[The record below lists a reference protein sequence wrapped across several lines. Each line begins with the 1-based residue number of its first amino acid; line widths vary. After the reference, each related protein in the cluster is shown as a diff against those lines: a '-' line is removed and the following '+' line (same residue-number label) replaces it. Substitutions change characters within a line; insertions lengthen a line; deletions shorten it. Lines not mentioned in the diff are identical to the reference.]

1 MEKIKCLHLV
11 WGWGVGKKE
20 KIFLIQKSFFLKT
33 FLFIE
38 FSDAN
43 AKFYCRLY
51 YAGEFHKMR
60 EVILGSSEE
69 DFIRSLS
76 HSSPWQARGGKSGA
90 AFYATEGRRFC
101 FCLVAQLCP
110 TVCNPMDCSLPGS
123 SVHARILEERISPGK
138 NSGVGCH
145 FLLQGLFDHLPIKR
159 HPSFFPQVIYESL
172 ELR

>member
-1 MEKIKCLHLV
+1 MKNTITEKIKCLHLV
-11 WGWGVGKKE
+11 WGWRVGKKE

-90 AFYATEGRRFC
+90 AFYATEGGPFC
-101 FCLVAQLCP
+101 CCCLVAQLCL
-110 TVCNPMDCSLPGS
+110 TVCDPMDLACQAPLSMQEYWRQEFLQ
-123 SVHARILEERISPGK
+123 ARILEWVAISFSK
-138 NSGVGCH
+138 A
-145 FLLQGLFDHLPIKR
+145 FLI
-159 HPSFFPQVIYESL
+159 IC
-172 ELR
+172 

>member
-20 KIFLIQKSFFLKT
+20 KILLIQKSFFLKT

-69 DFIRSLS
+69 DFIGKSLLDVNEAEALKFGKSLS
-76 HSSPWQARGGKSGA
+76 VTETICDDVIFVSKKSSETGWNIVVSVDKEIVFKPVENMQRTTWTLVVLSMLILLAIYI
-90 AFYATEGRRFC
+90 FYAIT
-101 FCLVAQLCP
+101 
-110 TVCNPMDCSLPGS
+110 M
-123 SVHARILEERISPGK
+123 
-138 NSGVGCH
+138 
-145 FLLQGLFDHLPIKR
+145 
-159 HPSFFPQVIYESL
+159 
-172 ELR
+172 

>member
-1 MEKIKCLHLV
+1 MGGVELGKREKR
-11 WGWGVGKKE
+11 
-20 KIFLIQKSFFLKT
+20 FLIHKSFFLPL
-33 FLFIE
+33 LFIE

-90 AFYATEGRRFC
+90 AFYATEGESFSC
-101 FCLVAQLCP
+101 FLIQWY
-110 TVCNPMDCSLPGS
+110 
-123 SVHARILEERISPGK
+123 
-138 NSGVGCH
+138 
-145 FLLQGLFDHLPIKR
+145 
-159 HPSFFPQVIYESL
+159 PSFPQVIHEWL

>member
-20 KIFLIQKSFFLKT
+20 KILLIQKSFFLKT

-90 AFYATEGRRFC
+90 AFYATEGRLFC
-101 FCLVAQLCP
+101 CCCLVAQLCP
-110 TVCNPMDCSLPGS
+110 TVCDPMDLACQAPLSMQEYWRQEFLQ
-123 SVHARILEERISPGK
+123 ARILEWVAIFFSK
-138 NSGVGCH
+138 A
-145 FLLQGLFDHLPIKR
+145 FLI
-159 HPSFFPQVIYESL
+159 IC
-172 ELR
+172 

>member
-1 MEKIKCLHLV
+1 MLL
-11 WGWGVGKKE
+11 
-20 KIFLIQKSFFLKT
+20 S
-33 FLFIE
+33 IE

-90 AFYATEGRRFC
+90 AFYATEGMSAIIFYLSSTC
-101 FCLVAQLCP
+101 VFTTGYL
-110 TVCNPMDCSLPGS
+110 TIS
-123 SVHARILEERISPGK
+123 SVF
-138 NSGVGCH
+138 H
-145 FLLQGLFDHLPIKR
+145 FF
-159 HPSFFPQVIYESL
+159 SL
-172 ELR
+172 

>member
-1 MEKIKCLHLV
+1 MVIRSSLILSKNHFNKIMINRDIVDLTWKTLLWRKLNGCV
-11 WGWGVGKKE
+11 WWEVWNWTRGKRDFWFIKA
-20 KIFLIQKSFFLKT
+20 FFLT
-33 FLFIE
+33 LPFIE

-90 AFYATEGRRFC
+90 AFYATEGESFSR
-101 FCLVAQLCP
+101 
-110 TVCNPMDCSLPGS
+110 
-123 SVHARILEERISPGK
+123 
-138 NSGVGCH
+138 
-145 FLLQGLFDHLPIKR
+145 LLIQWYL
-159 HPSFFPQVIYESL
+159 SFPQVIHEWL
-172 ELR
+172 ELRQ

>member
-1 MEKIKCLHLV
+1 MQV
-11 WGWGVGKKE
+11 QNWARGKSD
-20 KIFLIQKSFFLKT
+20 FWFLKAFFFFKHT
-33 FLFIE
+33 LPFIE

-90 AFYATEGRRFC
+90 AFYATEGESVSRQPTAGCLSSPGDLWMTWTEAGWYCPLANRTFC
-101 FCLVAQLCP
+101 CYVC
-110 TVCNPMDCSLPGS
+110 TSCCVINCKRIYMYKVCN
-123 SVHARILEERISPGK
+123 
-138 NSGVGCH
+138 
-145 FLLQGLFDHLPIKR
+145 
-159 HPSFFPQVIYESL
+159 
-172 ELR
+172 